1 MTTTLPTMTPRRTDP
16 REMELPNGLAIRYQT
31 RTEALFF
38 YEDIF
43 AQRVYTRHGVTL
55 DDVETVFDV
64 GANIGLFT
72 LFVAR
77 QRPGARIVSFE
88 PVPALFEIASAN
100 AARYAPRAELVPR
113 AVGAEPGEAE
123 ITFYT
128 NSSGMSSLYADLEE
142 ERQALAA
149 IMEHQRRRG
158 MAGMDQVMR
167 HADDLL
173 DERFRAERVAC
184 RVTTVSRELAERGIE
199 RLDLLKVDVQKA
211 EEDVI
216 LGIDDGDWS
225 KIRQVVLEVH
235 DQDGRLERMTEH
247 LAARGFAVAG
257 EQDSPY
263 EGSIIHNLYA
273 VRPQRRSGSRGS
285 ARTLPP
291 VAGRM
296 DRLARAVGAD
306 GRSAGGAES

>member
-1 MTTTLPTMTPRRTDP
+1 MTPTTPPSPERTRPTADG
-16 REMELPNGLAIRYQT
+16 REMELPNGLAIRVQT
-31 RTEALFF
+31 RTEARFF

-43 AQRVYTRHGVTL
+43 AQRVYVRHGVTL

-88 PVPALFEIASAN
+88 PVPTLYEIASAN
-100 AARYAPRAELVPR
+100 ASRFAPRAELVPR
-113 AVGAEPGEAE
+113 AVGAAPGEAE
-123 ITFYT
+123 ITFYA
-128 NSSGMSSLYADLEE
+128 NSSGMSSLYADADE

-149 IMEHQRRRG
+149 LMEHQRRRG
-158 MAGMDQVMR
+158 MAGMDEVMA

-184 RVTTVSRELAERGIE
+184 RVTTVSRELADRGIE

-216 LGIDDGDWS
+216 SGVDEADWP

-247 LAARGFAVAG
+247 LRARGFVVAG

-273 VRPQRRSGSRGS
+273 VRPRERRAGR
-285 ARTLPP
+285 LPP
-291 VAGRM
+291 VADRM
-296 DRLARAVGAD
+296 ATLASAVGV
-306 GRSAGGAES
+306 GS